1 MLLGNGVT
9 NASSAVFLK
18 DAALNIDK
26 EYAKYKGAGDRLFW
40 IKIAEQGNVAVI
52 NEGLNYF
59 RQHGDNTTSR
69 CYVNGTNFLR
79 IRKFSIKFVIN
90 TIFLI
95 KIRFL
100 CFRKH

>member
-18 DAALNIDK
+18 DAALKIDK

-59 RQHGDNTTSR
+59 RQHGDNTTFIL
-69 CYVNGTNFLR
+69 CVFFINF
-79 IRKFSIKFVIN
+79 
-90 TIFLI
+90 
-95 KIRFL
+95 
-100 CFRKH
+100 